1 MQACALGKEWRSQSL
16 MFGEGEP
23 NVEGVRVARGGG
35 GMWHAPQEKGWNLE
49 PCDYAISSILGG
61 NFAVRT
67 YKVHERRDFLGAI
80 SPRN

>member
-35 GMWHAPQEKGWNLE
+35 ACGMLPKK
-49 PCDYAISSILGG
+49 
-61 NFAVRT
+61 
-67 YKVHERRDFLGAI
+67 KVEI
-80 SPRN
+80 